1 MHTHSEVL
9 KQIGILAARGLSR
22 GELTK
27 QQRIDVL
34 REIEALANQPAPLEL
49 SDDMR
54 AELTVMRSE
63 TGWAEIGGRLIRDA
77 TTGEVCDRT
86 KWVAN
91 ADWWPGRP
99 KGLNEKQVQAAIDH
113 ALAGETLSKAERLL
127 VDYLIDFATA
137 RSAAVNV
144 E

>member
-1 MHTHSEVL
+1 MQTHSEVL
-9 KQIGILAARGLSR
+9 KEIGMLAARGLSR

-27 QQRIDVL
+27 QQRIDIL
-34 REIEALANQPAPLEL
+34 RDIERLANVPVPLAL

-54 AELTVMRSE
+54 AELIAMRAE
-63 TGWAEIGGRLIRDA
+63 TGWAEIGGRIIRDA

-99 KGLNEKQVQAAIDH
+99 KGLTEKQIHAAIDH
-113 ALAGETLSKAERLL
+113 ALAGETLSKPERQMI
-127 VDYLIDFATA
+127 DYLIDYTNA
-137 RSAAVNV
+137 REEVQS
-144 E
+144 